1 MKYGSV
7 LTAFAALALT
17 ATPAFAAGH
26 AVQQTASATPEEASI
41 PFANHGG
48 IWDWQAQGDQTIYF
62 QDNARNWY
70 KASLFAP
77 SVDLPFAQAIGV
89 APGPLG
95 SLDRWSSVYIHGQR
109 YPIQSLV
116 RVSGPPQHGVRHSQ
130 QHS

>member
-1 MKYGSV
+1 MRHGAI
-7 LTAFAALALT
+7 LAAFAALGLV

-26 AVQQTASATPEEASI
+26 AAVQTAATAQDEASI

-48 IWDWQAQGDQTIYF
+48 IWNWQAQGDQTIYF
-62 QDNARNWY
+62 QDNARQWY

-77 SVDLPFAQAIGV
+77 ATDLPFVEAIGV

-95 SLDRWSSVYIHGQR
+95 SLDRWSAVYIHGQR

-116 RVSGPPQHGVRHSQ
+116 RVSGPPKHSKK
-130 QHS
+130 HS